1 MDELQDEY
9 RQELSAIM
17 TSKASPTVK
26 RLLLESLIN
35 TLRDVNTWGRDNDF
49 PKQRGNIEV
58 LSTSI
63 SESFTSNL
71 QTEKD
76 VEELEEK
83 IIKLQMVKIENN
95 EDVETMEEELY
106 EMEKIVKARIEYD
119 EYLKKRIDS
128 RMEEVQKVSD

>member
-9 RQELSAIM
+9 RQELNTIM
-17 TSKASPTVK
+17 ASKASPTVK
-26 RLLLESLIN
+26 RMLLESLIS
-35 TLRDVNTWGRDNDF
+35 TLRDVHTWGRDNDI

-58 LSTSI
+58 LSTCI

-83 IIKLQMVKIENN
+83 IIKFQMVKIENN
-95 EDVETMEEELY
+95 EDV
-106 EMEKIVKARIEYD
+106 
-119 EYLKKRIDS
+119 
-128 RMEEVQKVSD
+128 